1 MSVRPFGVNP
11 MRPIARAIGSKI
23 FLIRPR
29 ASLEIVIAGSAR
41 HAQDGALPRGE
52 LGERLPAQSAHRL
65 AALATRLDDAR
76 RAEPAEMPRHQRLR
90 QAHVGDQLRDGG
102 VAMSEPARPILRD
115 PGEAQDATHD
125 AFVQAWRKWDT
136 LRDASRFEPWFD
148 RILVNT
154 CRNRLRSRRW
164 QATDISAEI
173 ALATGDH
180 AAGAADRDVIGV
192 ALARLSPDQQV
203 VVALRYYRDL
213 TVDEIA
219 RRLDIP
225 RG

>member
-1 MSVRPFGVNP
+1 VNRSSEVYELAERLPTPLSAASDRAAAFVRLADEHLDKAY
-11 MRPIARAIGSKI
+11 RLARAI
-23 FLIRPR
+23 L
-29 ASLEIVIAGSAR
+29 
-41 HAQDGALPRGE
+41 HD
-52 LGERLPAQSAHRL
+52 PA
-65 AALATRLDDAR
+65 
-76 RAEPAEMPRHQRLR
+76 
-90 QAHVGDQLRDGG
+90 
-102 VAMSEPARPILRD
+102 
-115 PGEAQDATHD
+115 EAQDATHD

-180 AAGAADRDVIGV
+180 AGGAADRDVIGT
-192 ALARLSPDQQV
+192 ALAGLSPDHQV

-225 RG
+225 RGTVQSRLHYALKRLHDAIEAAETKGTDR